1 MLIVEYIRNFKW
13 YMLSCRNA
21 AGCMV
26 RQRLGTS
33 ALARHRVAKL

>member
-1 MLIVEYIRNFKW
+1 MPLVEYITHFKW

-21 AGCMV
+21 AGYMV